1 MVKDENEHGP
11 LRKIVKTEEAL
22 LTLRNW
28 LSGNFDQMES
38 SSFVPTRY
46 KYEQRIQT
54 VDCSIKNENN
64 ENKMCLILSLLTEII

>member
-1 MVKDENEHGP
+1 M
-11 LRKIVKTEEAL
+11 KTEEAL

-54 VDCSIKNENN
+54 IDCSIKNEKNN
-64 ENKMCLILSLLTEII
+64 ENKMCSIKSLLTEIICNHGHRTYG